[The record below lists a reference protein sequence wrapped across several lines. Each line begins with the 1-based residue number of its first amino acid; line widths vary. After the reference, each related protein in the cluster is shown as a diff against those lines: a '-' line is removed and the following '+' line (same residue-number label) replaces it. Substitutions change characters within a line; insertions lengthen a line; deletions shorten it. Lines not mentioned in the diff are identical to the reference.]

1 MKSYLLFLT
10 FLFTS
15 FFCQAQ
21 TSLGFKV
28 GGNFDLYEVVT
39 NIESKTRN
47 YESYFGIHFGMALD
61 VPVYDDIVSFTPE
74 LQLRVRDNFEEEDN
88 NLVADIDIPLL
99 FTAYL
104 YPFFGLDL
112 GPELRYEVVDV
123 HRIGDEWFKDEAPL
137 KKFDFGIAG
146 GARFKVNDGPTILL
160 RLYLGLNNL
169 NEFEDPS
176 LPIDSQTKIFN
187 RSIQLSFI
195 SGGGRGY

>member
-1 MKSYLLFLT
+1 MKNYLLFLT

-15 FFCQAQ
+15 FFSQAQ

-39 NIESKTRN
+39 TYDVKTRN

-61 VPVYDDIVSFTPE
+61 VAVYEDIISFTPE

-104 YPFFGLDL
+104 YPSFGLDL
-112 GPELRYEVVDV
+112 GPELRYEVMDV
-123 HRIGDEWFKDEAPL
+123 HRIGDEWFKDEAQV

-146 GARFKVNDGPTILL
+146 GARFKVDNGPTILL

-169 NEFEDPS
+169 NEFVDPNI
-176 LPIDSQTKIFN
+176 PAGSQAKIFN
-187 RSIQLSFI
+187 RSIQVSFI
-195 SGGGRGY
+195 SGGGRR